1 MSEEVPNVKLEEV
14 GKEMSII
21 DVRELYAECQVTA
34 PEVQCQGSLKSWRIL
49 KMGKLK
55 IDLKGWERVRK
66 LFIGFVHLKG
76 AFGVNTWKIYTYAR
90 FF

>member
-1 MSEEVPNVKLEEV
+1 
-14 GKEMSII
+14 
-21 DVRELYAECQVTA
+21 
-34 PEVQCQGSLKSWRIL
+34 
-49 KMGKLK
+49 MGKLK

-76 AFGVNTWKIYTYAR
+76 AFGVNTWKIYKYAR